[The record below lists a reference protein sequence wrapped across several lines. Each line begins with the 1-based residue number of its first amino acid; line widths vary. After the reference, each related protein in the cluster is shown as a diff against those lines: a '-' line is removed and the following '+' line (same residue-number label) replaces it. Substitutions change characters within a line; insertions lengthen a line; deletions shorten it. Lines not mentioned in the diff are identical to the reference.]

1 MQEGNG
7 PKGGNAIPVAG
18 FGLVMALII
27 GVRHGLLAAL
37 VMVAVTAAGTLIV
50 AKLASSRRK

>member
-1 MQEGNG
+1 MQQETG
-7 PKGGNAIPVAG
+7 PKGGNAIPVAA
-18 FGLVMALII
+18 FGLGMAVIL

-37 VMVAVTAAGTLIV
+37 VMLAVTAVGTLIV